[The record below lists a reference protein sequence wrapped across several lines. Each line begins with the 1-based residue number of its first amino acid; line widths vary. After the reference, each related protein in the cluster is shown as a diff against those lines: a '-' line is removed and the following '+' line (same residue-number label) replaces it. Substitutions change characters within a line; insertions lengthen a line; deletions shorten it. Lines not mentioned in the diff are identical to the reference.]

1 MKALKRDWEGEK
13 VIVWLEYFNAPSR
26 SKGRRFPKLKRTVTL
41 DDVVKAAKSL
51 NLDPEPL
58 ANIRYP
64 RTKREGAV
72 LVKKLGSKQKTL
84 KALYQ
89 ALLKTI

>member
-1 MKALKRDWEGEK
+1 MKRDWEGEK

-26 SKGRRFPKLKRTVTL
+26 SKGRRFPKLKRTVTV
-41 DDVVKAAKSL
+41 DDLMKAAKSL

-58 ANIRYP
+58 TNSKYP

-72 LVKKLGSKQKTL
+72 VVKKLGSKQKTL
-84 KALYQ
+84 KSIHQ
-89 ALLKTI
+89 ALLKII